1 MKKEELEYNIKKYVY
16 QLIDDVMPENGLL
29 GKIENR
35 TAKYWVE
42 QNQWRLDDILSV
54 FMNKDGCI
62 DGHQIIEMYKDV
74 LFENGEL
81 RISLTDLVGDNYKSL
96 MPDKIILFKED
107 DLYKLVGLNKKLKT
121 GHLALFF

>member
-1 MKKEELEYNIKKYVY
+1 MKKEELEYNIKKYVM
-16 QLIDDVMPENGLL
+16 QLIDDVLPEKGLI

-54 FMNKDGCI
+54 FMDKDECI
-62 DGHQIIEMYKDV
+62 DGEQLINMYKDI

-81 RISLTDLVGDNYKSL
+81 RLSLADIIGEKYKSIL
-96 MPDKIILFKED
+96 PDKLIIFNED
-107 DLYKLVGLNKKLKT
+107 DLYKLIGIKK
-121 GHLALFF
+121 